1 MMAGDCL
8 DELQRAIKEYDAG
21 LAITAACAA
30 VEQNVPPN
38 RIFKAMTVAIRE
50 VGDRFSAGELWLPDL
65 MGASDTMA
73 KATPIVEEALMKT
86 GSQRESLGN
95 IIIGTVKGD
104 IHNTGKNMVTL
115 LLSAEGFAVHDL
127 GVDVGMERFVQAVHE
142 YRAEM
147 LCLSALM
154 TTTVTG
160 MKDVIDSLKETGIRD
175 RIKIMVGG
183 APVTQQYADS
193 IGADGYD
200 PTAPGAAKLA
210 RILLGR

>member
-1 MMAGDCL
+1 MPRDSL
-8 DELQRAIKEYDAG
+8 NELQQAIMTYNAEQ
-21 LAITAACAA
+21 AITATRAA
-30 VEQNVPPN
+30 VEDGILPN
-38 RIFKAMTVAIRE
+38 DIFRAMTAAIRE

-65 MGASDTMA
+65 MGASDTMT

-86 GSQRESLGN
+86 GKSRDSLGN

-115 LLSAEGFAVHDL
+115 LLTAEGFAVHDL
-127 GVDVGMERFVQAVHE
+127 GVDVGTERFLQAVQE
-142 YRAEM
+142 QGAEM
-147 LCLSALM
+147 LCMSALL

-160 MKDVIDSLKETGIRD
+160 MKDVIDALRETGIRD

-183 APVTQQYADS
+183 AQVTQQYADS

-210 RILLGR
+210 RILLGN